1 MPPPRGASHRRH
13 WPPWRVS
20 TQPMRMAADA
30 ALSLGLAVI
39 ARDEE
44 HTLPGLLGS
53 IAGCFDQVVLLDTG
67 SVDRTVEIFERWA
80 ADERARN
87 PAFRGDLG
95 RWHWRDDFAAAR
107 HAANT
112 MLRTDWQAW
121 ADADDEIRG
130 ASHLRRLI
138 AAAPADIAAFVAGY
152 EYSHNPEGQV
162 VELLE
167 RIRVLRCGVGQWRDP
182 VHEELVVHGKLGGIA
197 HGTTMWVHRKSTKP
211 EPPDP
216 ARNMRLLLAWLERE
230 PDNPRALH
238 YAGREEAAHGSDA
251 DAVCYFRR
259 FFAHYPVWDELS
271 AQVHRHLALSLIRLG
286 RVEEAAEDARAVVAA
301 MPGWPDSYLTLAECA
316 LEVGDAAGA
325 IEN

>member
-20 TQPMRMAADA
+20 TPPMRKA
-30 ALSLGLAVI
+30 
-39 ARDEE
+39 
-44 HTLPGLLGS
+44 
-53 IAGCFDQVVLLDTG
+53 
-67 SVDRTVEIFERWA
+67 
-80 ADERARN
+80 
-87 PAFRGDLG
+87 
-95 RWHWRDDFAAAR
+95 
-107 HAANT
+107 
-112 MLRTDWQAW
+112 
-121 ADADDEIRG
+121 
-130 ASHLRRLI
+130 
-138 AAAPADIAAFVAGY
+138 AAAPPPLGPPPI
-152 EYSHNPEGQV
+152 PPGQ
-162 VELLE
+162 EPPPPGPP
-167 RIRVLRCGVGQWRDP
+167 RPLRRGVGQWRDP
-182 VHEELVVHGKLGGIA
+182 VHEELVVDGKLGGIA

-211 EPPDP
+211 EPPDR